1 MRTTQ
6 KKVFSQG
13 GKLVLKKG
21 RVIKIRSGKYFVD
34 IDGVVSEFVA
44 KGALKIKSDGIST
57 GDFVETGDSSI
68 TKVLPRKNK
77 LSRPNIAN
85 VDLVAVVIGAP
96 PEPDFFLIDKLISVC
111 EIKGIEVA
119 IVVNKSDLGRS
130 TAAKTIENYG
140 KAVKSIFVVST
151 KTGEGLTSLSDFL
164 TGKLTAFVGQSA
176 VGKTSLLNALFGLE
190 RTVGDLS
197 EKTKRGKQT
206 TTASLIYDGGR
217 ALVADTPGFTAFDL
231 EVSSCDLPLS
241 YPEFQPFLQ
250 RCRFS
255 DCKHLNEPDCA
266 VKDAV
271 TRGEINEERYS
282 RYKLIYDEIIKK
294 QTKNGGR

>member
-1 MRTTQ
+1 M
-6 KKVFSQG
+6 
-13 GKLVLKKG
+13 
-21 RVIKIRSGKYFVD
+21 
-34 IDGVVSEFVA
+34 SEFVA

-57 GDFVETGDSSI
+57 GDFVETDESSV

-85 VDLVAVVIGAP
+85 VDLVAVVVGTP

-119 IVVNKSDLGRS
+119 IVVNKSDLGDS
-130 TAAKTIENYG
+130 TAKKIVENYG

-151 KTGEGLTSLSDFL
+151 KTRDGLTSLSDFL

-231 EVSSCDLPLS
+231 EISSDDLPFS

-271 TRGEINEERYS
+271 TRGEINKERYS